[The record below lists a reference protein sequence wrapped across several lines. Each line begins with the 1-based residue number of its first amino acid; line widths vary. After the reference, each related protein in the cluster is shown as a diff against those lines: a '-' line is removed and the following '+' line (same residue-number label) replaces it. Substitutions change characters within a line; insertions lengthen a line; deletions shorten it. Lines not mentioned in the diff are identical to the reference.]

1 MCRENPGRVANETEP
16 VLCRRNPRIIRNP
29 ARPLDTLHN
38 LHAIRCEEVSRTSR
52 MKLAMIGDR
61 EKKDLRPPEE
71 LLTDTQTRK
80 PTGLVTIRLLSGR
93 YAKDNDEDPDKRKSG
108 YPQFLALTL
117 AHVKA
122 ILLSHETWRHVPCL
136 HQEPSLF
143 SWGVDFDHPT
153 IPDDPEDNFQR
164 IGIDYLF
171 EGMSMSGSEF
181 PVISSICAM
190 FGGYVGRCP
199 TERQKILDLLFRSSR
214 DTPGTIKRALESRP
228 SYVQEPCAPHRF
240 RDGGKTLCQGIGR
253 VQDEGN
259 SGRERSSLLVY
270 GTGAQRVVLA
280 EKQRPRSRGK
290 K

>member
-1 MCRENPGRVANETEP
+1 
-16 VLCRRNPRIIRNP
+16 
-29 ARPLDTLHN
+29 
-38 LHAIRCEEVSRTSR
+38 

-164 IGIDYLF
+164 IGIDYLL

-181 PVISSICAM
+181 PVISSICAT
-190 FGGYVGRCP
+190 FLAEYVGRCP

-214 DTPGTIKRALESRP
+214 DTAGTIKRGARIAAFVRAGALAHPTVSATEER
-228 SYVQEPCAPHRF
+228 RF
-240 RDGGKTLCQGIGR
+240 AK
-253 VQDEGN
+253 E
-259 SGRERSSLLVY
+259 
-270 GTGAQRVVLA
+270 LA
-280 EKQRPRSRGK
+280 EYKMKGIPGEKEVPFWFMELVLNALYWLRNNAQDPEARNKADQAVSPR
-290 K
+290 